1 MVCAAQLTTAQE
13 RVKASLL
20 EASADHSGDEAAR
33 RLRAEQ
39 LSGVFADSVTAY
51 KAVSSRTEALLADVT
66 PQLQAST
73 SAAAGT
79 DAADG
84 KSVSQTLADGFLNE
98 LHSLLRQ
105 QRKGCADAY
114 MMLAQV

>member
-73 SAAAGT
+73 SAAGT
-79 DAADG
+79 DAADS

-98 LHSLLRQ
+98 LQSLLRQ